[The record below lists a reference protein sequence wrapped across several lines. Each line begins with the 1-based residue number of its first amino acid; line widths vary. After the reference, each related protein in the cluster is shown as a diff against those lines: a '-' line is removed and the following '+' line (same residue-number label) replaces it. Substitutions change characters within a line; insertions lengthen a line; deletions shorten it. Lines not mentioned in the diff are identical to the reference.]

1 MASNKTSSCGW
12 VEMKIGGGH
21 APLLLQKLGFS
32 EVAPMEGGVYHL
44 KKCVANTAR
53 PTEYIAILYSPE
65 PLNANTRSLQLFLQ
79 RVPHPLPIDMSTQQ
93 IQKHWQIIDARRLE
107 ESGLEPVTLTVSAN
121 EEWNRLQLVEYARPG
136 DTGRIRHCVQL
147 LTGDVVCYN

>member
-1 MASNKTSSCGW
+1 MSGID
-12 VEMKIGGGH
+12 EGH
-21 APLLLQKLGFS
+21 AQLLLQKLGFS

-44 KKCVANTAR
+44 KKRAVDTVR

-65 PLNANTRSLQLFLQ
+65 PLNAKTRSLQLFLQ
-79 RVPHPLPIDMSTQQ
+79 RVPHPLPIDMSAQK
-93 IQKHWQIIDARRLE
+93 IQKHWQILDARRLE
-107 ESGLEPVTLTVSAN
+107 EAGLEPLTLAVSAN

-136 DTGRIRHCVQL
+136 ETGRIRHCVRL